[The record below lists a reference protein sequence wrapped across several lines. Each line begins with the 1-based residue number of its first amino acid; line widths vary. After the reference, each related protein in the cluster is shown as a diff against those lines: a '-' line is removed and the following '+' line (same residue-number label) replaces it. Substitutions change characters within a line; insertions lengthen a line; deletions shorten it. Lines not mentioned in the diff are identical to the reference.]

1 MRRLDVTIAVAMAA
15 YAAVQVIVL
24 DEVGGPV
31 LISAPCLVAAA
42 LALAWRTRA
51 PFASAAAVA
60 VAVAL
65 QAATGQA
72 PEGLVVS
79 APLLISAYSIAA
91 HGRGRAL
98 VAGLALQLLAVAAH
112 TAGDPEIRTA
122 EDVGDAS
129 FWWLA
134 LVAGWLVG
142 HAVHRRRQARELGE
156 MARDLERE
164 RDEAA
169 GRERTRMAR
178 ELHDVVAH
186 GVSVIA
192 LQAGAAQETLDGD
205 PDRTR
210 ARLAAIEQT
219 ARDSASELRR
229 MLGVLREDGDSDS
242 HTRRPLPG
250 LNDLPPLVEGL
261 RAAGLPVTLSVEG
274 SASHMPAGVQ
284 LSAYRVVQEGLT
296 NAVKHARPSCVDI
309 VVRHDAGA
317 LEVCVVD
324 DGMGARADA
333 SRLGYGLAGL
343 RERVAVHGGTLESG
357 PREVG
362 GFALRAH
369 LPAEGS

>member
-1 MRRLDVTIAVAMAA
+1 
-15 YAAVQVIVL
+15 
-24 DEVGGPV
+24 
-31 LISAPCLVAAA
+31 
-42 LALAWRTRA
+42 
-51 PFASAAAVA
+51 
-60 VAVAL
+60 
-65 QAATGQA
+65 
-72 PEGLVVS
+72 
-79 APLLISAYSIAA
+79 
-91 HGRGRAL
+91 
-98 VAGLALQLLAVAAH
+98 
-112 TAGDPEIRTA
+112 
-122 EDVGDAS
+122 
-129 FWWLA
+129 
-134 LVAGWLVG
+134 
-142 HAVHRRRQARELGE
+142 
-156 MARDLERE
+156 
-164 RDEAA
+164 
-169 GRERTRMAR
+169 
-178 ELHDVVAH
+178 
-186 GVSVIA
+186 
-192 LQAGAAQETLDGD
+192 
-205 PDRTR
+205 
-210 ARLAAIEQT
+210 
-219 ARDSASELRR
+219 